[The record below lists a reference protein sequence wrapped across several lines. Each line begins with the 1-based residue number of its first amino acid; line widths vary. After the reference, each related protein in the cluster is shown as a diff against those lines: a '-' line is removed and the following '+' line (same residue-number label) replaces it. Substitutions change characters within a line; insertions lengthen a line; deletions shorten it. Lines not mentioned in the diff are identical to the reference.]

1 MHYDTGY
8 VYVVIGEKLRISQ
21 VKCRVQNFFSA
32 EFTLSKQMLG
42 ILLIF
47 GGIFGFVGI
56 LMIDILDVGREG
68 GIGPAQR
75 LALGGCIA
83 LTLLGLTLLPLG
95 KAPA

>member
-1 MHYDTGY
+1 MH
-8 VYVVIGEKLRISQ
+8 Q
-21 VKCRVQNFFSA
+21 VQHFFSA
-32 EFTLSKQMLG
+32 EFTFSKRMLG
-42 ILLIF
+42 ILFIL

-68 GIGPAQR
+68 GIGPAQK